1 MLARSGLAR
10 RTWRS
15 ARVMSARVCGS
26 FTGGVRVPRDGKQ
39 LHSSSFH
46 AKVHSR
52 TARTLSPSSTKR
64 AQVGVHE
71 SRTDAYLALLVNNS
85 SSDNNIST
93 SSRTVREVSYQDW
106 GRSANFTRAQGAER
120 LDYRLFV
127 SDDETEHPTAH
138 IVAQI
143 GTDGTEGVP
152 GFVHGGLTS
161 TLADTAMGNLAW
173 YAGYKAFTANL
184 NVDFRAPLS
193 PPACVVVDA
202 KIEKTEGRK
211 VYLSA
216 DVFEVQE
223 MQDGTLA
230 RSNDVVAEATSLF
243 IVMDKAKATAV
254 TTPDSLV

>member
-1 MLARSGLAR
+1 M
-10 RTWRS
+10 
-15 ARVMSARVCGS
+15 
-26 FTGGVRVPRDGKQ
+26 
-39 LHSSSFH
+39 
-46 AKVHSR
+46 
-52 TARTLSPSSTKR
+52 
-64 AQVGVHE
+64 HE

-202 KIEKTEGRK
+202 KIEKIEGRK

-230 RSNDVVAEATSLF
+230 RSNDVVA
-243 IVMDKAKATAV
+243 
-254 TTPDSLV
+254 

>member
-1 MLARSGLAR
+1 
-10 RTWRS
+10 
-15 ARVMSARVCGS
+15 
-26 FTGGVRVPRDGKQ
+26 
-39 LHSSSFH
+39 
-46 AKVHSR
+46 
-52 TARTLSPSSTKR
+52 
-64 AQVGVHE
+64 
-71 SRTDAYLALLVNNS
+71 
-85 SSDNNIST
+85 
-93 SSRTVREVSYQDW
+93 
-106 GRSANFTRAQGAER
+106 
-120 LDYRLFV
+120 
-127 SDDETEHPTAH
+127 
-138 IVAQI
+138 
-143 GTDGTEGVP
+143 
-152 GFVHGGLTS
+152 
-161 TLADTAMGNLAW
+161 
-173 YAGYKAFTANL
+173 L